1 MKERACKP
9 KATVYNEEAGK
20 LINMTH
26 WIDKGYSTALVNES
40 VKPACP
46 IVMHS

>member
-1 MKERACKP
+1 MPCRNYRATQVSSHNVNVTKRHYMKERACKP

-26 WIDKGYSTALVNES
+26 
-40 VKPACP
+40 
-46 IVMHS
+46 